1 MKILQFSADWCG
13 PCKMMK
19 PRLES
24 FATEMGDRVD
34 LELINVDENADLT
47 AKYEVKNI
55 PTFIFIKD
63 DKVVKRL
70 IGAQPIT
77 QFKEIVTEYENQN

>member
-19 PRLES
+19 PKLKS
-24 FATEMGDRVD
+24 FAEEMGDRID
-34 LELINVDENADLT
+34 LELINVDENAELT

-63 DKVVKRL
+63 DEVVKRL
-70 IGAQPIT
+70 IGAAPIS

>member
-19 PRLES
+19 PKLKS
-24 FATEMGDRVD
+24 FAEEMGDRID
-34 LELINVDENADLT
+34 LELINVDENAELT

-63 DKVVKRL
+63 DEVVKRL
-70 IGAQPIT
+70 IGAQPIS